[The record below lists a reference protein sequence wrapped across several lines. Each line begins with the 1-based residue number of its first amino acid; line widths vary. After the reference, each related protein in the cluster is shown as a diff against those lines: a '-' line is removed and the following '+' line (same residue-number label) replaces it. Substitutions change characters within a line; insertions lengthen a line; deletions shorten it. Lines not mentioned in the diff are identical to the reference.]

1 MMKDKVVVITGAG
14 GVLCSAMAEAMA
26 ETGNKVALIGLHEE
40 KVAVIAERLTAKGLT
55 ARAYGGNVLDKAAM

>member
-55 ARAYGGNVLDKAAM
+55 A